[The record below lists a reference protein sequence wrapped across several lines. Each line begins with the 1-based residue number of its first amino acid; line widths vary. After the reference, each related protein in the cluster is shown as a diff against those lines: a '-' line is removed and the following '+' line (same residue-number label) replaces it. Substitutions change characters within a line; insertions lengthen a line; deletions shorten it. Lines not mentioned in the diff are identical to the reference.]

1 MTDLP
6 EKLLEILVCLT
17 IAKRGTC
24 LPFSC
29 EKPNALS
36 RKKWR
41 TRYCPS
47 LHSRRPWFVL
57 VYDPAEDN
65 LVKLSTFS
73 PKKSCQTF
81 NFFPKKI
88 LSNFQL
94 FFSKNPVKLSTFYFF
109 LKKFFLENLVKLL
122 TLFPQKI
129 LSNFQLFSQTILS
142 KFQFVWK
149 ILSNIQLFSSE
160 NLVNFQLF
168 PQKILSNF
176 QLFYFNYCYNEASRL
191 GALSRYQIKR
201 EETSDEG
208 GVLIQSQKEH
218 EF

>member
-1 MTDLP
+1 MTDLTWKVQ
-6 EKLLEILVCLT
+6 ET
-17 IAKRGTC
+17 ISTGGTC
-24 LPFSC
+24 LLLSC
-29 EKPNALS
+29 EKPNAPS
-36 RKKWR
+36 RRKWR

-57 VYDPAEDN
+57 VYDPAGENLVKLWTFFPKNLVKLSFFFRKSCHHCFNFISEN
-65 LVKLSTFS
+65 LVKLSTF
-73 PKKSCQTF
+73 
-81 NFFPKKI
+81 
-88 LSNFQL
+88 
-94 FFSKNPVKLSTFYFF
+94 
-109 LKKFFLENLVKLL
+109 
-122 TLFPQKI
+122 
-129 LSNFQLFSQTILS
+129 
-142 KFQFVWK
+142 
-149 ILSNIQLFSSE
+149 
-160 NLVNFQLF
+160 F